1 MSATI
6 HLSIAASP
14 GTRVSLGPVDLR
26 DFAQEL
32 HARTPLRTL
41 TPISAGSAAGPVEV
55 TFALVSA
62 PDDVAVAVGE
72 AFAAIGV
79 TSGSFELAMSEHD
92 AADVELETPPFFE
105 HTLTLGKRTTPTPA
119 TVSIDLY
126 TLGDGGDDDDEV
138 EPTPRGVQVT
148 DQARGELEAALR
160 ARASWPIEHVV
171 TIAPPPGSGVR
182 VLSSVPADQVPA
194 LATLVAAVDA
204 TLAAITFPPV
214 LRRVF
219 GAYVDTWDHTLFR
232 HER

>member
-1 MSATI
+1 M
-6 HLSIAASP
+6 
-14 GTRVSLGPVDLR
+14 
-26 DFAQEL
+26 
-32 HARTPLRTL
+32 
-41 TPISAGSAAGPVEV
+41 
-55 TFALVSA
+55 
-62 PDDVAVAVGE
+62 
-72 AFAAIGV
+72 
-79 TSGSFELAMSEHD
+79 
-92 AADVELETPPFFE
+92 
-105 HTLTLGKRTTPTPA
+105 
-119 TVSIDLY
+119 SIDLY
-126 TLGDGGDDDDEV
+126 PRGDGGDDDDEV

>member
-148 DQARGELEAALR
+148 DQARGEPRGRAAGPSLVADR
-160 ARASWPIEHVV
+160 ARRHDRA
-171 TIAPPPGSGVR
+171 APGSGVR